1 MWNETAISCK
11 ILRKDFDKLFTNN
24 WLTNQLEKSM
34 IDLELYVEGY
44 SFLTNGQ
51 SWGNYGNVLVV
62 LVNYIELYVLKKGT
76 AGARNQTQTTPC
88 CIEGVIKIETGKISY
103 FL

>member
-1 MWNETAISCK
+1 
-11 ILRKDFDKLFTNN
+11 
-24 WLTNQLEKSM
+24 M

-62 LVNYIELYVLKKGT
+62 LVNYIELYVLKKGLP
-76 AGARNQTQTTPC
+76 GR
-88 CIEGVIKIETGKISY
+88 GIKHKQLPVALKE
-103 FL
+103 